1 MENSRELKEQRG
13 LLHDEL
19 NAFDALLEAKKPLTE
34 EQDKRFS
41 EITEQLPALNKK
53 IEDAEKRELLLAEA
67 RNSKTGAPAII
78 AKIGDNEDDV
88 RKNFRYSE
96 MILQAADP
104 RGLEGFYK
112 EIAQEGVKDLYDS
125 TGRSLGKGEI
135 AVPTFINTSKRTD
148 EKEARRIV
156 NEKRALSTGTGS
168 SPYGGYTIQT
178 DLLEN
183 EFIDVLANK
192 LVFTQM
198 GAKFLSGLKGPV
210 SIPKRT
216 ANSGASWTA
225 EGSAVS
231 VADQVFGQLSLS
243 AKKLSNGTIFSRE
256 LLGQSA
262 MSVEMLV
269 REDLINSQLLAVE
282 SAAINGTGS
291 SNQPTGILA
300 TFGIGSV
307 AIGTN
312 GGAPTL
318 ASIVTLETE
327 VAQDNADFG
336 NLQYLTNAKVRG
348 KMKQVVKDSG
358 SGIYLWD
365 DRNGATPINGYG
377 TMVTN
382 MIPSNLTKGT
392 SSGVCSAILFGN
404 WADLIIAQWG
414 GLVLTVNPYSLDVN
428 AQIRVVSH
436 GFYDIGVRQASSF
449 AACVDYTTT

>member
-19 NAFDALLEAKKPLTE
+19 NALDAKLEAKTPLTADE
-34 EQDKRFS
+34 DKRFS

-53 IEDAEKRELLLAEA
+53 IEDAEKREAILAEA

-78 AKIGDNEDDV
+78 TKLDDTEESV

-96 MILQAADP
+96 MILQASSP
-104 RGLEGFYK
+104 RGLQGFYK
-112 EIAQEGVKDLYDS
+112 EIAEEGKKDLLES
-125 TGRSLGKGEI
+125 TSRNLGEGEV
-135 AVPTFINTSKRTD
+135 AVPTFINTSKKTD
-148 EKEARRIV
+148 ERQARKIAD
-156 NEKRALSTGTGS
+156 EKRALSTTTGS
-168 SPYGGYTIQT
+168 SPYAGYTIQT

-210 SIPKRT
+210 NIPKRVS
-216 ANSGASWTA
+216 NSGASWTA

-231 VADQVFGQLSLS
+231 VADQVFGQVSLS
-243 AKKLSNGTIFSRE
+243 AKKLSNGTLFSRE
-256 LLGQSA
+256 LLGQSS
-262 MSVEMLV
+262 MNVEMLV
-269 REDLINSQLLAVE
+269 REDLINSQLLALE

-300 TFGIGSV
+300 TSGIGSV

-318 ASIVTLETE
+318 ASIISLETE

-336 NLQYLTNAKVRG
+336 NLYYLTNAKVRG
-348 KMKQVVKDSG
+348 KLKTVIKDSG
-358 SGIYLWD
+358 SGIYLWND
-365 DRNGATPINGYG
+365 FNGATPINGYA

-392 SSGVCSAILFGN
+392 SSGVCSAMLFGN

-414 GLVLTVNPYSLDVN
+414 GLVLTVNPYTFDVN

-436 GFYDIGVRQASSF
+436 GFYDIGVRNAASF
-449 AACVDYTTT
+449 AAVVDYTTT